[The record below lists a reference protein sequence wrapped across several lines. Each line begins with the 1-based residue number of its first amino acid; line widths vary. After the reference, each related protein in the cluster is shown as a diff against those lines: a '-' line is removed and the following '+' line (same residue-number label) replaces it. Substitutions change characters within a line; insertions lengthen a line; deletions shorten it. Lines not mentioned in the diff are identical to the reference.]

1 MSATVGYS
9 SGACLASWSI
19 VHVFHGRA
27 TLASDADLIGGI
39 ALSRSFDLLPARRT
53 EEREMQGA
61 LQSTFHSVSA
71 TAADSDLSDEGLI
84 ALLRVQDPQ
93 ALDILFSRHS
103 RLVYSIALRIL
114 HDAGEAEEV
123 VQECFLYVYRRA
135 GAFEPSRGSG
145 KVWIV
150 QVAYSRAR
158 DRKAHLARR
167 GFYIRTDIESLEL
180 EDTLAGREN
189 VENEIGAR
197 LDLSSLQCAFDDLTE
212 LQRETLKL
220 YYFEDMGL
228 REISQ
233 QLNEP
238 LGNVRHHFYRG
249 LERLRRS
256 ALVER
261 LRNHHNGKN

>member
-1 MSATVGYS
+1 MAT
-9 SGACLASWSI
+9 
-19 VHVFHGRA
+19 
-27 TLASDADLIGGI
+27 DADLIGGI
-39 ALSRSFDLLPARRT
+39 ALSGNFDLLPARRNG
-53 EEREMQGA
+53 EAEMQGA
-61 LQSTFHSVSA
+61 LQSTFHGVST
-71 TAADSDLSDEGLI
+71 TAEAADLSDEKLI
-84 ALLRVQDPQ
+84 ALLKTKDSE
-93 ALDILFSRHS
+93 ALDLLFSRHS

-123 VQECFLYVYRRA
+123 VQECFLYVYRKA
-135 GAFEPSRGSG
+135 ATFEPARGSA
-145 KVWIV
+145 KVWMV
-150 QVAYSRAR
+150 QIAYSRSR

-180 EDTLAGREN
+180 EDTLAGHDD
-189 VENEIGAR
+189 VETEIGAR
-197 LDLSSLQCAFDDLTE
+197 LDFSRLQCAFEDLTE

-228 REISQ
+228 REISAR
-233 QLNEP
+233 LHEP

-261 LRNHHNGKN
+261 LRNHPNGKN

>member
-1 MSATVGYS
+1 M
-9 SGACLASWSI
+9 I
-19 VHVFHGRA
+19 HGRVALA
-27 TLASDADLIGGI
+27 TDADLIGGI
-39 ALSRSFDLLPARRT
+39 ALPGNFDLLPARRT
-53 EEREMQGA
+53 EELEMQGA
-61 LQSTFHSVSA
+61 LQSAFHSVSGPA
-71 TAADSDLSDEGLI
+71 EASESSDERLI
-84 ALLRVQDPQ
+84 ARLKAQDSQ

-123 VQECFLYVYRRA
+123 VQECFLYVYRKA
-135 GAFEPSRGSG
+135 ETFEPSRGSG

-158 DRKAHLARR
+158 DRKAHLSRR
-167 GFYIRTDIESLEL
+167 GFYVRTNIESLEL
-180 EDTLAGREN
+180 EDTLSGRDDIES
-189 VENEIGAR
+189 EIEAR
-197 LDLSSLQCAFDDLTE
+197 LDLSSLQCAFGDLTE

-228 REISQ
+228 REISER
-233 QLNEP
+233 LHEP

-256 ALVER
+256 TLVER
-261 LRNHHNGKN
+261 LRNYRNGKN